1 MSGIEGSQPR
11 ALTTLDRVTLFVCAL
26 HKAEL
31 DDLFESFAPEPRRL
45 AVAFAEQLRTL
56 DSPTRQARLTREFGA
71 RHDALARLRQLVVD
85 APAGL
90 RSAIV
95 EQLPA
100 AQRALFPHLAP
111 KGAPPAVRAF
121 AARLVREATR

>member
-1 MSGIEGSQPR
+1 MSREPR

-26 HKAEL
+26 HKAEI
-31 DDLFESFAPEPRRL
+31 DDLFESFAPGPRKF
-45 AVAFAEQLRTL
+45 AVAFAEQLRKL
-56 DSPTRQARLTREFGA
+56 DSSTRQARLTREFGA

-90 RSAIV
+90 RAAIV

-111 KGAPPAVRAF
+111 ATATPPAVRAL